1 LAQEVS
7 ATHIYFNRMVEPWYH
22 KRDTELEAALRAT
35 GLRVK
40 SFKAALLQEP
50 WEGSP
55 PALQSDVSW
64 TETTPG
70 RLSCQQAYY
79 WSDASR
85 DVSANLSITDIVS
98 IINADRLL
106 SNPNP
111 CAQMLT
117 AIGQDSSENTD
128 HRRSDPDHFLVYQA
142 LENGDEK
149 TLPLPSLRGT
159 KLRCPPKWPYSLEVE
174 DLGYLNTQGH
184 GFPTSWAQHSEK
196 EGNSDWAADM
206 KKLWQPGEEAALRR
220 LADFVENIHLHKR
233 PDRHRGD
240 ARNTSLLSPH
250 LRFGE
255 VSARTCYAEAMKAPE
270 HLRHGFIR
278 RLLWRD
284 LSYAELYRWPDMP
297 VVSQR
302 LQYEKES
309 WSGKAAELRSWQRG
323 QTGFPLV
330 DAAMRQLWKE
340 GYINNYL
347 RHVTAGFLIDYLD
360 ISWKEGFK
368 WYDYTLVDSD
378 AAINARLWQ
387 QGGHSGISQW
397 NFVLHPVYAAKNADP
412 EGNYVRR
419 WVPELAGMPTEFI
432 HQPWEA
438 PLELFSLGIRLGS
451 SFPRRLVLDIAAA
464 RKKHLRQVL
473 QVRSCH
479 PETISPDGTEYLLLR
494 DGSRILLRTRDDIR
508 QDTDEL
514 VVAQTPDVIHQ
525 KRSSSSR
532 GFQQLLLDQE
542 GKRRGVREADQ
553 HIL

>member
-1 LAQEVS
+1 
-7 ATHIYFNRMVEPWYH
+7 
-22 KRDTELEAALRAT
+22 
-35 GLRVK
+35 
-40 SFKAALLQEP
+40 
-50 WEGSP
+50 
-55 PALQSDVSW
+55 
-64 TETTPG
+64 
-70 RLSCQQAYY
+70 
-79 WSDASR
+79 
-85 DVSANLSITDIVS
+85 
-98 IINADRLL
+98 
-106 SNPNP
+106 
-111 CAQMLT
+111 
-117 AIGQDSSENTD
+117 
-128 HRRSDPDHFLVYQA
+128 
-142 LENGDEK
+142 
-149 TLPLPSLRGT
+149 
-159 KLRCPPKWPYSLEVE
+159 
-174 DLGYLNTQGH
+174 LNTQGH

-387 QGGHSGISQW
+387 QGGHSGIHNGILYS
-397 NFVLHPVYAAKNADP
+397 
-412 EGNYVRR
+412 
-419 WVPELAGMPTEFI
+419 I
-432 HQPWEA
+432 
-438 PLELFSLGIRLGS
+438 LFM
-451 SFPRRLVLDIAAA
+451 
-464 RKKHLRQVL
+464 
-473 QVRSCH
+473 
-479 PETISPDGTEYLLLR
+479 LLR
-494 DGSRILLRTRDDIR
+494 MLTQRGIMF
-508 QDTDEL
+508 
-514 VVAQTPDVIHQ
+514 VAGFLNWLACP
-525 KRSSSSR
+525 RSSSINP
-532 GFQQLLLDQE
+532 
-542 GKRRGVREADQ
+542 GKHHWNFYPWAYDWGVPFPGV
-553 HIL
+553 